1 MDLELIV
8 VDDGSADETPRGLAE
23 VADPRLRVL
32 RNDVAQGVARA
43 RNRGVAAA
51 SAPWV
56 AFLDDDDLWSPW
68 KLRRQ
73 LDAVGAVEGAG
84 FAYAAAV
91 FLDGAGAPL
100 RPDPAPPAETVAR
113 ALRARDVVGGP
124 STVLARTEL
133 VRELGGFDDALSVL
147 ADWDL
152 WLRLAELAPAVA
164 CPEVLVAYREH
175 GDNMSAE
182 TAHGVF
188 AELDVLRR
196 RHALGSELDGVE
208 FTRWVAGHQRRAG
221 RPFAAARAYLHGAR
235 QFRSGVTARARAG
248 RCRSARAPWAFPP
261 SCGRCEENA
270 PRFCH
275 PTGWMPTRDW
285 WRPIAHKPNRA
296 YFCDRGSRWILANST
311 RGRGALPRLRANR
324 LPLAHRSRSSSRRG
338 IAGPRSRGR
347 SPARC
352 TSRASTSR

>member
-1 MDLELIV
+1 VVKLGDRVSSPEVTVVVPTHNRWDHLRRAALPAALGQRDVELELIV
-8 VDDGSADETPRGLAE
+8 VDDGSADQTPRRLAE
-23 VADPRLRVL
+23 LADPRLRVL
-32 RNDVAQGVARA
+32 RNDVAMGVAQA
-43 RNRGVAAA
+43 RNRGVAVA

-113 ALRARDVVGGP
+113 ELRSRDVVGGP

-133 VRELGGFDDALSVL
+133 VRELGGFDHALSVL

-152 WLRLAELAPAVA
+152 WLRLAELAPAAA

-182 TAHGVF
+182 TAQGVF
-188 AELDVLRR
+188 AELDLLRR

-221 RPFAAARAYLHGAR
+221 RPLAASRAYLHGAR
-235 QFRSGVTARARAG
+235 QFRSGALLVRGLGMPLGERAMGIPA
-248 RCRSARAPWAFPP
+248 
-261 SCGRCEENA
+261 
-270 PRFCH
+270 
-275 PTGWMPTRDW
+275 
-285 WRPIAHKPNRA
+285 
-296 YFCDRGSRWILANST
+296 
-311 RGRGALPRLRANR
+311 RLRA
-324 LPLAHRSRSSSRRG
+324 LRG
-338 IAGPRSRGR
+338 KQAEVV
-347 SPARC
+347 SPDWVDAYPGLVGADC
-352 TSRASTSR
+352 A

>member
-1 MDLELIV
+1 MSSLEVTVVVPTHNRWNHLRRAALPAALGQREVELELIV
-8 VDDGSADETPRGLAE
+8 VDDGSADETPGGLAE

-73 LDAVGAVEGAG
+73 LDAVGAAEGAG

-91 FLDGAGAPL
+91 FLDGAGVPL
-100 RPDPAPPAETVAR
+100 RPDPAPPAETVAG

-124 STVLARTEL
+124 STVLARTQL
-133 VRELGGFDDALSVL
+133 VRELGGFDSALSVL

-182 TAHGVF
+182 TAQGVF
-188 AELDVLRR
+188 AELEVLRR

-235 QFRSGVTARARAG
+235 QFRSGSLLVRGLGMPLGERAMG
-248 RCRSARAPWAFPP
+248 FP
-261 SCGRCEENA
+261 A
-270 PRFCH
+270 
-275 PTGWMPTRDW
+275 
-285 WRPIAHKPNRA
+285 K
-296 YFCDRGSRWILANST
+296 
-311 RGRGALPRLRANR
+311 LRA
-324 LPLAHRSRSSSRRG
+324 LRG
-338 IAGPRSRGR
+338 KRAEVL
-347 SPARC
+347 SPDWVDAYPGLVEADC
-352 TSRASTSR
+352 A

>member
-1 MDLELIV
+1 MSSPEVTVVVPTHNRWSHLRRAALPAALGQREVELELIV

-23 VADPRLRVL
+23 LADPRLHVL

-51 SAPWV
+51 SASWV

-73 LDAVGAVEGAG
+73 LDAVAAVEGAG
-84 FAYAAAV
+84 FAYAAAI

-113 ALRARDVVGGP
+113 ELRARDVVGGP

-133 VRELGGFDDALSVL
+133 VRELGGFDEALSVL

-152 WLRLAELAPAVA
+152 WLRLAELAPAA
-164 CPEVLVAYREH
+164 ASPEVLVAYREH

-182 TAHGVF
+182 TAQGVF
-188 AELDVLRR
+188 AELDVVRR
-196 RHALGSELDGVE
+196 RHGLGSELDGVE

-221 RPFAAARAYLHGAR
+221 RPVAAARAYLHGAR
-235 QFRSGVTARARAG
+235 RFRSGALLVRGLGAPFGERAMGIPA
-248 RCRSARAPWAFPP
+248 
-261 SCGRCEENA
+261 
-270 PRFCH
+270 
-275 PTGWMPTRDW
+275 
-285 WRPIAHKPNRA
+285 K
-296 YFCDRGSRWILANST
+296 
-311 RGRGALPRLRANR
+311 LRA
-324 LPLAHRSRSSSRRG
+324 LRG
-338 IAGPRSRGR
+338 ERAEVL
-347 SPARC
+347 SPEWLDAYPGLVEPDC
-352 TSRASTSR
+352 A

>member
-1 MDLELIV
+1 MSSPEVTVVVPTHNRWSHLRRAALPAALGQREVELELIV

-23 VADPRLRVL
+23 LGDPRLHVL

-43 RNRGVAAA
+43 RNQGVAAA

-73 LDAVGAVEGAG
+73 LDAVAAVEGAG

-91 FLDGAGAPL
+91 FVDGAGAPL

-113 ALRARDVVGGP
+113 ELRARDVVGGP

-133 VRELGGFDDALSVL
+133 VRELGGFDEALSVL

-152 WLRLAELAPAVA
+152 WLRLAELAPAAA

-182 TAHGVF
+182 TAEGVF

-196 RHALGSELDGVE
+196 RHALGGELDGVE
-208 FTRWVAGHQRRAG
+208 FTLWVAGHQRRAG
-221 RPFAAARAYLHGAR
+221 RPLAAARAYLHGAR
-235 QFRSGVTARARAG
+235 RFRSGALLVRGLGAPFGERAMG
-248 RCRSARAPWAFPP
+248 FP
-261 SCGRCEENA
+261 A
-270 PRFCH
+270 
-275 PTGWMPTRDW
+275 
-285 WRPIAHKPNRA
+285 K
-296 YFCDRGSRWILANST
+296 
-311 RGRGALPRLRANR
+311 LRA
-324 LPLAHRSRSSSRRG
+324 LRG
-338 IAGPRSRGR
+338 ERAEVL
-347 SPARC
+347 SPDWVNAYPGLVEADC
-352 TSRASTSR
+352 A

>member
-1 MDLELIV
+1 M
-8 VDDGSADETPRGLAE
+8 
-23 VADPRLRVL
+23 L
-32 RNDVAQGVARA
+32 RNDVAKGVARA

-133 VRELGGFDDALSVL
+133 VRELGGFDDGLSVL

-152 WLRLAELAPAVA
+152 WLRLAELAPAAA

-188 AELDVLRR
+188 AELDVVRR

-235 QFRSGVTARARAG
+235 QFRSGSLLVRGLGMPLGESAMGFPAKLRALRG
-248 RCRSARAPWAFPP
+248 
-261 SCGRCEENA
+261 
-270 PRFCH
+270 
-275 PTGWMPTRDW
+275 
-285 WRPIAHKPNRA
+285 NRA
-296 YFCDRGSRWILANST
+296 EVL
-311 RGRGALPRLRANR
+311 
-324 LPLAHRSRSSSRRG
+324 
-338 IAGPRSRGR
+338 
-347 SPARC
+347 SPDWVDAYPELVEADC
-352 TSRASTSR
+352 A

>member
-1 MDLELIV
+1 VVKPSGRVSSPEVTVVVPTHNRWHHLRRAALPAALGQRDVELELII
-8 VDDGSADETPRGLAE
+8 VDDGSADETERGLAE
-23 VADPRLRVL
+23 IADPRLRVL

-43 RNRGVAAA
+43 RNRGVAVA
-51 SAPWV
+51 SADWV

-73 LDAVGAVEGAG
+73 LDAASAVEGAG

-100 RPDPAPPAETVAR
+100 RPDPAPSAETVAR

-133 VRELGGFDDALSVL
+133 VREVGGFDDALSVL

-152 WLRLAELAPAVA
+152 WLRLAELAPAAA

-182 TAHGVF
+182 TAQGVF
-188 AELDVLRR
+188 AELDLLRR

-221 RPFAAARAYLHGAR
+221 RPLAAALAYLYGAR
-235 QFRSGVTARARAG
+235 QFRSGALLVRGLGAPLGERAMGLA
-248 RCRSARAPWAFPP
+248 AKLRAPQGQQAEVVPP
-261 SCGRCEENA
+261 
-270 PRFCH
+270 
-275 PTGWMPTRDW
+275 DW
-285 WRPIAHKPNRA
+285 VAA
-296 YFCDRGSRWILANST
+296 YLGK
-311 RGRGALPRLRANR
+311 
-324 LPLAHRSRSSSRRG
+324 
-338 IAGPRSRGR
+338 
-347 SPARC
+347 
-352 TSRASTSR
+352 